1 MQRLRLLLILK
12 LIFREFSDL
21 GKSLIITEKP
31 SVARDF
37 ARVLRVSGNQN
48 GFIENNE
55 YVISWCYGHLVQ
67 MVYPEEYD
75 IKYKTWNLE
84 DLPFLPKDYKY
95 GVVESAKNQYKVVN
109 GLLHREDIDTV
120 YWAGDSGKE
129 GQTIEEN
136 IRNYGGVREGMTE
149 LRVWIDS
156 QTDDEIL
163 RGIKEAKPMS
173 DYARLGASGIMRTIE
188 DYSLGINF
196 SRALSVKYG
205 RLINDAAATTSYA
218 AIAIGRVMTCVLG
231 MVVERERE
239 IRGFNE
245 DPFFKVLGK
254 FSDVNF
260 PAEWKAVESS
270 KYFESPLL
278 YGDKGTGF
286 KEKASAEK
294 LIEELTNKNA
304 TITDKDSGISKKR
317 APLLFNLAELQSECS
332 KRFKI
337 SPAQTLDII
346 QELYEKKYTTYPRTD
361 ARVLTTAVAKEIN
374 KNLNKLQSYGP
385 TAKYVHEIL
394 ADRKYIGIE
403 KTSYTDDSKVTDH
416 YAIIPTGQCNGIENL
431 SSLSQRVYDLIVR
444 RFLSIFYPPAE
455 YKNVKI
461 EVKIES
467 ESFFAGAKLLVK
479 PGYLEIAGLPK
490 NKNNEGTDSEDDSE
504 NEEDD
509 FSKEKFVEFVESCN
523 IGDSIDVNGF
533 ELKEG
538 KTSPPKR
545 YTSGSLILAMEN
557 AGKLIE
563 DEELR
568 EQIKTT
574 GIGTSATRGE
584 ILEKLVRIGYLN
596 QNNKTQVITPEK
608 LGEMIYEVVLLTAPS
623 LLKPEQ
629 TANWEKGLEGII
641 NGTVE
646 FGDYRNEL
654 EEYIRTETK
663 NMIEQDLTQTIA
675 LNINQF
681 TGKESKGLATRKPLG
696 IKCPACGG
704 ELTTTSF
711 GYGCSNYTN
720 DEIKCR
726 FSIGTIAGVDL
737 PEEQFKKLILEGKT
751 DLIEGFK
758 SKSNK
763 PFKSVLKLGK
773 NEDGEFNVSFDFSE
787 TPTEYIEG
795 MNCPVCGGRIAK
807 TGYGFACEHRFQEEN
822 QCYFSVGEIASR
834 RLSEDELKSL
844 LENGIT
850 EVLTGFKS
858 KTNQKFSARI
868 QLKENEEG
876 KKVLSFNFDGIE
888 AEKLE
893 GCKCPDCGG
902 DILIRPSGY
911 GCANFN
917 AKDENSCKFYIGK
930 TIAGKNIGGGV
941 VTELL
946 LNGKSETIRGF
957 KGKSGK
963 KFDARLVLKKN
974 EETGRTEAQ
983 FDFDDVEPNY
993 LADVAC
999 PDCGSKI
1006 IKTNFGFACEKY
1018 FDSDNKCGFVLGEIA
1033 SKKLTDADAKELL
1046 TEGHTKTIRGFKG
1059 KSGKKFDAC
1068 LLLKKNEET
1077 GKSEVSFDFD
1087 NVEAKDIKDVSCP
1100 ICGGKIVVT
1109 PFGYGCSNY
1118 KKDDPDNSC
1127 GFNIGQ
1133 IAGVKLK
1140 EAQVKELLKEGITS
1154 TISGFKS
1161 KKGTK
1166 FDAKLAL
1173 NKDENGKVS
1182 GIKFVFED
1190 EEKVMPGLKCP
1201 KCGEPIIKNHF
1212 GYRCKNNIRD
1222 NVDSCSF
1229 YVGKVAGVD
1238 IPEEQFKKL
1247 ILEKKTDVITGF
1259 LSKKGLFF
1267 DARLKLN
1274 DEFRTEFE
1282 FENYNGQQ

>member
-1 MQRLRLLLILK
+1 M
-12 LIFREFSDL
+12 
-21 GKSLIITEKP
+21 GKKLIITEKP

-37 ARVLRVSGNQN
+37 ARVLKVSGNQN
-48 GFIENNE
+48 GYIENNE
-55 YVISWCYGHLVQ
+55 YVVSWCYGHLVQ
-67 MVYPEEYD
+67 MVYPEDYD
-75 IKYKTWNLE
+75 IKYKNWNLE
-84 DLPFLPKDYKY
+84 DLPFLPEEYKY
-95 GVVESAKNQYKVVN
+95 GVVESAKDQYKVVN
-109 GLLHREDIDTV
+109 GLLHRDDIETV

-136 IRNYGGVREGMTE
+136 IRNYGGVRNGMTE

-163 RGIKEAKPMS
+163 RGIREAKPMS
-173 DYARLGASGIMRTIE
+173 DYAKLGASGIMRTIE

-205 RLINDAAATTSYA
+205 RLINDAAATTSYS

-239 IRGFNE
+239 IRDFNE
-245 DPFFKVLGK
+245 DPFFKIIGK

-278 YGDKGTGF
+278 YGDKGNGF
-286 KEKASAEK
+286 KTKEDAEK
-294 LIEELTNKNA
+294 LIADLTNKDA
-304 TITDKDSGISKKR
+304 KISDKDISISKKK

-337 SPAQTLDII
+337 SPAQTLEII
-346 QELYEKKYTTYPRTD
+346 QDLYEKKYTTYPRTD
-361 ARVLTTAVAKEIN
+361 ARVLTTAVAKEIT
-374 KNLNKLQSYGP
+374 KNLNRLQGYAP
-385 TAKYVHEIL
+385 TSEFVHKIL
-394 ADRKYIGIE
+394 SDRKYMGLE
-403 KTSYTDDSKVTDH
+403 KSSYTDDSKVTDH
-416 YAIIPTGQCNGIENL
+416 YAIIPTGQCNGIDNL
-431 SSLSQRVYDLIVR
+431 PPLSRAVYDLIVR

-461 EVKIES
+461 TVQVDNEK
-467 ESFFAGAKLLVK
+467 FFAGCKLLIK
-479 PGYLEIAGLPK
+479 PGYLEIAGIPK
-490 NKNNEGTDSEDDSE
+490 AKEKENEDSEDEES
-504 NEEDD
+504 EDD
-509 FSKEKFVEFVESCN
+509 YSKEKFAQFVEAANVGDAINVNEFV
-523 IGDSIDVNGF
+523 
-533 ELKEG
+533 LKEG

-584 ILEKLVRIGYLN
+584 ILEKLVRIHYLN

-608 LGEMIYEVVLLTAPS
+608 LGEMIYEVVLLTTPS

-641 NGTVE
+641 NGTVDFTE
-646 FGDYRNEL
+646 YRNQL
-654 EEYIRTETK
+654 ENYIRRETK
-663 NMIEQDLTQTIA
+663 NMIDKDLTQTIA
-675 LNINQF
+675 ININQF
-681 TGKESKGLATRKPLG
+681 TGRQSKGLATRKPLG

-711 GYGCSNYTN
+711 GYGCSNYGN
-720 DEIKCR
+720 EEINCR
-726 FSIGTIAGVDL
+726 FSIGQIAGLDL
-737 PEEQFKKLILEGKT
+737 SEEQFKKLILEGKT

-758 SKSNK
+758 SKSGK
-763 PFKSVLKLGK
+763 PFKSVLKLDK
-773 NEDGEFNVSFDFSE
+773 NENGEFNVSFDFSE
-787 TPTEYIEG
+787 TPTEYVEG
-795 MNCPVCGGRIAK
+795 LKCPVCGGAIVK

-822 QCYFSVGEIASR
+822 QCYFSVGEIAGR
-834 RLSEDELKSL
+834 RLSVEELTAL
-844 LENGIT
+844 LNDGIT
-850 EVLTGFKS
+850 DVLGGFKS
-858 KTNQKFSARI
+858 KNNQKFSARI
-868 QLKENEEG
+868 QLKQNEEG
-876 KKVLSFNFDGIE
+876 KKVLSFNFEGIE

-917 AKDENSCKFYIGK
+917 AQDENSCKFFIGK
-930 TIAGKNIGGGV
+930 TIASKNISPAVAKEILSGR
-941 VTELL
+941 TETL
-946 LNGKSETIRGF
+946 RGF

-963 KFDARLVLKKN
+963 KFDARLVLQKN
-974 EETGRTEAQ
+974 EETGRTDVV
-983 FDFDDVEPNY
+983 FDFDDIEPNF
-993 LADVAC
+993 LADVVC
-999 PDCGSKI
+999 PDCGKRI

-1018 FDSDNKCGFVLGEIA
+1018 FDKEDKCNFVIGEIA
-1033 SKKLTDADAKELL
+1033 SKKLTDSDAKELL
-1046 TEGHTKTIRGFKG
+1046 TNGATKTIRGFKG

-1068 LLLKKNEET
+1068 LVLKKNEET
-1077 GKSEVSFDFD
+1077 GKSEISFDFD
-1087 NVEAKDIKDVSCP
+1087 NVEAKEIKDVKCP

-1118 KKDDPDNSC
+1118 NKDDPDNSC
-1127 GFNIGQ
+1127 GFNLGQ

-1140 EAQVKELLKEGITS
+1140 EAQVKELLQNGITS
-1154 TISGFKS
+1154 MISGFKS
-1161 KKGTK
+1161 KRGTK

-1173 NKDENGKVS
+1173 NKDEHGKVS
-1182 GIKFVFED
+1182 GVKFVFEA
-1190 EEKVMPGLKCP
+1190 EEKELAKLKCP
-1201 KCGEPIIKNHF
+1201 KCGSPIIKTHF

-1222 NVDSCSF
+1222 NVDACPF
-1229 YVGKVAGVD
+1229 FVGKVAGVD
-1238 IPEEQFKKL
+1238 ITEEQFTKL
-1247 ILEKKTDVITGF
+1247 ITEKKTDLITGF

-1274 DEFRTEFE
+1274 EEFKVEFE
-1282 FENYNGQQ
+1282 FENYNGQS

>member
-1 MQRLRLLLILK
+1 M
-12 LIFREFSDL
+12 

-37 ARVLRVSGNQN
+37 ARVLRVNGNNN
-48 GFIENNE
+48 GFIENDQ

-75 IKYKTWNLE
+75 IKYKRWNLE
-84 DLPFLPKDYKY
+84 DLPFLPEEYKY
-95 GVVESAKNQYKVVN
+95 GVVESAAEQYKVVN

-156 QTDDEIL
+156 QTDEEIM

-173 DYARLGASGIMRTIE
+173 DYAKLGASGIMRTIE

-205 RLINDAAATTSYA
+205 RLINDAAATNGYS

-239 IRGFNE
+239 IRNFNE
-245 DPFFKVLGK
+245 DPFFRVVGK
-254 FSDVNF
+254 FSDVTF
-260 PAEWKAVESS
+260 PAEWKAVEGSH
-270 KYFESPLL
+270 YFESPLL
-278 YGDKGTGF
+278 YGDKGNGF
-286 KEKASAEK
+286 KTKESAKK
-294 LIEELTNKNA
+294 LIEELTNTEAK
-304 TITDKDSGISKKR
+304 IIDKEAGISKKK

-361 ARVLTTAVAKEIN
+361 ARVLTTAVAKEIS
-374 KNLNKLQSYGP
+374 KNLNRLQSYGP

-394 ADRKYIGIE
+394 ADKKYVGIE

-431 SSLSQRVYDLIVR
+431 SPLSQKVYELIVR

-455 YKNVKI
+455 YKAVKI
-461 EVKIES
+461 TVQVGDEK
-467 ESFFAGAKLLVK
+467 FFAGAKVLVK
-479 PGYLEIAGLPK
+479 PGFLEIAGIPK
-490 NKNNEGTDSEDDSE
+490 AKSDSEDESE
-504 NEEDD
+504 EEEDA
-509 FSKEKFVEFVESCN
+509 FSKEDFVKFVESAN
-523 IGDSIDVNGF
+523 IGDDISVEGF

-608 LGEMIYEVVLLTAPS
+608 LGEMIYEVVLLTTPS

-646 FGDYRNEL
+646 FGEYRKEL
-654 EEYIRTETK
+654 EDYIRRETK
-663 NMIEQDLTQTIA
+663 NMIELDLTQTIA

-681 TGKESKGLATRKPLG
+681 TGKDSKGLATRKPLG
-696 IKCPACGG
+696 IPCPKCGG

-711 GYGCSNYTN
+711 GYGCSNYSN
-720 DEIKCR
+720 DEIKCK
-726 FSIGTIAGVDL
+726 FSVGQIAGVDL
-737 PEEQFKKLILEGKT
+737 SEEQFIKLVTEGKT

-758 SKSNK
+758 SKSGK
-763 PFKSVLKLGK
+763 PFKSVLKMEK
-773 NEDGEFNVSFDFSE
+773 TEDGDFRASFDFSE
-787 TPTEYIEG
+787 TPTEYVEG
-795 MNCPVCGGRIAK
+795 LNCPVCSGRIVE

-822 QCYFSVGEIASR
+822 QCYFSIGEIAGKK
-834 RLSEDELKSL
+834 LSIEDFTKLIKEGTTDVIS
-844 LENGIT
+844 
-850 EVLTGFKS
+850 GFKS
-858 KTNQKFSARI
+858 KTNQKFSARLR
-868 QLKENEEG
+868 LKDAEDG
-876 KKVLSFNFDGIE
+876 RKTIAFDFDGIE
-888 AEKLE
+888 REKLE
-893 GCKCPDCGG
+893 GVKCPDCGG
-902 DILIRPSGY
+902 EMIKTPFGY
-911 GCANFN
+911 GCSNYN
-917 AKDENSCKFYIGK
+917 KDEPEKGCRFSIGK
-930 TIAGKNIGGGV
+930 IANKQLSKNDCIQLLAEGK
-941 VTELL
+941 T
-946 LNGKSETIRGF
+946 S
-957 KGKSGK
+957 
-963 KFDARLVLKKN
+963 
-974 EETGRTEAQ
+974 
-983 FDFDDVEPNY
+983 
-993 LADVAC
+993 
-999 PDCGSKI
+999 
-1006 IKTNFGFACEKY
+1006 
-1018 FDSDNKCGFVLGEIA
+1018 
-1033 SKKLTDADAKELL
+1033 
-1046 TEGHTKTIRGFKG
+1046 TIRGFKG

-1068 LLLKKNEET
+1068 LILKKNEET
-1077 GKSEVSFDFD
+1077 GKHEIAFDFD
-1087 NVEAKDIKDVSCP
+1087 NVEAKEIKDVVCP

-1118 KKDDPDNSC
+1118 NREDPDNSC
-1127 GFNIGQ
+1127 KFNIGQ

-1140 EAQVKELLKEGITS
+1140 EAQVKDLLSNGITD

-1173 NKDENGKVS
+1173 SKDEAGKVT
-1182 GIKFVFED
+1182 GVQFVFEN
-1190 EEKVMPGLKCP
+1190 EEKEMPGLKCP

-1212 GYRCKNNIRD
+1212 GYKCKNNIQG

-1229 YVGKVAGVD
+1229 YVGKVAGLD
-1238 IPEEQFKKL
+1238 IPEDQFTKL
-1247 ILEKKTDVITGF
+1247 ITEKKTDVISGF

-1282 FENYNGQQ
+1282 FENYNGTNN

>member
-1 MQRLRLLLILK
+1 M
-12 LIFREFSDL
+12 
-21 GKSLIITEKP
+21 GKKLIITEKP

-37 ARVLRVSGNQN
+37 ARVLKVSGNQK

-55 YVISWCYGHLVQ
+55 YVVSWCYGHLVQ

-75 IKYKTWNLE
+75 IKYKKWNLE

-95 GVVESAKNQYKVVN
+95 GVVESAKEQYEVVN
-109 GLLHREDIDTV
+109 SLLHREDIDTV

-163 RGIKEAKPMS
+163 RGIREAKPMS
-173 DYARLGASGIMRTIE
+173 DYAKLGASGIMRTIE

-205 RLINDAAATTSYA
+205 RLINDAAATTGYA

-245 DPFFKVLGK
+245 DPFFKVIGK
-254 FSDVNF
+254 FSDVTF
-260 PAEWKAVESS
+260 PAEWKAVEGS

-278 YGDKGTGF
+278 YGDKGNGF
-286 KEKASAEK
+286 KERENAEK
-294 LIEELTNKNA
+294 LITDLTNKK
-304 TITDKDSGISKKR
+304 TVISDKDLGVSKKK

-361 ARVLTTAVAKEIN
+361 ARVLTTAVAKEIT
-374 KNLNKLQSYGP
+374 KNLNRLQNYGP

-394 ADRKYIGIE
+394 ADKKYVGIE

-431 SSLSQRVYDLIVR
+431 SALSQRVYELIVR

-455 YKNVKI
+455 YKTVKI
-461 EVKIES
+461 TIDIEG
-467 ESFFAGAKLLVK
+467 EKFFAGSKLLVK
-479 PGYLEIAGLPK
+479 TGYLEIAGIPK
-490 NKNNEGTDSEDDSE
+490 GKDNTDNE
-504 NEEDD
+504 NEDGEENEDL
-509 FSKEKFVEFVESCN
+509 FSKEAFVKFVEEAN
-523 IGDSIDVNGF
+523 IGDDISVASF

-596 QNNKTQVITPEK
+596 QNNKTQVITPER
-608 LGEMIYEVVLLTAPS
+608 LGEMIYEVVLLTTPS

-646 FGDYRNEL
+646 FTYYRNQL
-654 EEYIRTETK
+654 EDYIRTETK

-696 IKCPACGG
+696 IKCPVCGG

-711 GYGCSNYTN
+711 GYGCSNYSN
-720 DEIKCR
+720 DEIKCK
-726 FSIGTIAGVDL
+726 FSIGQIAGVDL
-737 PEEQFKKLILEGKT
+737 TEEQFKKLILEGKT

-758 SKSNK
+758 SKSGK
-763 PFKSVLKLGK
+763 PFKSILKMEK
-773 NEDGEFNVSFDFSE
+773 NEDGEFRASFDFSDV
-787 TPTEYIEG
+787 PTEYVEG
-795 MNCPVCGGRIAK
+795 LTCPVCGGRIVQ

-822 QCYFSVGEIASR
+822 QCYFSIGEVAGRKISLEEFTKLLNEGATDV
-834 RLSEDELKSL
+834 LS
-844 LENGIT
+844 
-850 EVLTGFKS
+850 GFKS
-858 KTNQKFSARI
+858 KTNQKFEARLR
-868 QLKENEEG
+868 LKTNEEG
-876 KKVLSFNFDGIE
+876 KKVIAFDFDGIE
-888 AEKLE
+888 REKLE
-893 GCKCPDCGG
+893 GVKCPDCGG
-902 DILIRPSGY
+902 DMLKTSFGF
-911 GCANFN
+911 GCSNYN
-917 AKDENSCKFYIGK
+917 KDDPEAGCRFSIGK
-930 TIAGKNIGGGV
+930 IANKAISKNDCIQLLSEGK
-941 VTELL
+941 
-946 LNGKSETIRGF
+946 
-957 KGKSGK
+957 
-963 KFDARLVLKKN
+963 
-974 EETGRTEAQ
+974 TG
-983 FDFDDVEPNY
+983 
-993 LADVAC
+993 
-999 PDCGSKI
+999 
-1006 IKTNFGFACEKY
+1006 
-1018 FDSDNKCGFVLGEIA
+1018 
-1033 SKKLTDADAKELL
+1033 
-1046 TEGHTKTIRGFKG
+1046 TIRGFKG

-1068 LLLKKNEET
+1068 LILKKNEET
-1077 GKSEVSFDFD
+1077 GKHEITFDFD
-1087 NVEAKDIKDVSCP
+1087 NVEAKEVKDVVCP
-1100 ICGGKIVVT
+1100 LCGGKIVVT

-1118 KKDDPDNSC
+1118 NREDPDNSC
-1127 GFNIGQ
+1127 KFNIGQ
-1133 IAGVKLK
+1133 VAGVKLK
-1140 EAQVKELLKEGITS
+1140 EAHVKDLLTNGITDV
-1154 TISGFKS
+1154 ISGFKS

-1173 NKDENGKVS
+1173 GKDEEGKVT
-1182 GIKFVFED
+1182 GITFVFED
-1190 EEKVMPGLKCP
+1190 NEKKLEGLTCP
-1201 KCGEPIIKNHF
+1201 KCGGALLKNHF
-1212 GYRCKNNIRD
+1212 GYRCENNVRD
-1222 NVDSCSF
+1222 NVDSCPF
-1229 YVGKVAGVD
+1229 FVGKIAGVELD
-1238 IPEEQFKKL
+1238 EEQFRKL
-1247 ILEKKTDVITGF
+1247 ITEKKTDVISGF

-1267 DARLKLN
+1267 DARIKLN

-1282 FENYNGQQ
+1282 FENYNGQN

>member
-1 MQRLRLLLILK
+1 
-12 LIFREFSDL
+12 L
-21 GKSLIITEKP
+21 GKKLIITEKP

-37 ARVLRVSGNQN
+37 ARVLKVSGNNN

-55 YVISWCYGHLVQ
+55 YVVSWCYGHLVQ

-75 IKYKTWNLE
+75 AKYKSWNLE

-95 GVVESAKNQYKVVN
+95 GVVESAKDQYKIVN

-156 QTDDEIL
+156 QTDEEIL
-163 RGIKEAKPMS
+163 RGIREAKPMS
-173 DYARLGASGIMRTIE
+173 EYAKLGASGIMRTIE

-205 RLINDAAATTSYA
+205 KLINDAAATTKYA

-245 DPFFKVLGK
+245 DPFFKVVGK

-278 YGDKGTGF
+278 YGDKGNGF

-294 LIEELTNKNA
+294 LIQELTNKDA
-304 TITDKDSGISKKR
+304 TISDKESGISKKK

-374 KNLNKLQSYGP
+374 KNLNRLQNYGP

-394 ADRKYIGIE
+394 GEKKYIGIE
-403 KTSYTDDSKVTDH
+403 KTAYTDDSKVTDH

-431 SSLSQRVYDLIVR
+431 SALSQRVYDLIVR

-455 YKNVKI
+455 YKNVKVTVQVGD
-461 EVKIES
+461 EK
-467 ESFFAGAKLLVK
+467 FFAGAKLLVK
-479 PGYLEIAGLPK
+479 PGYLEIAGIPK
-490 NKNNEGTDSEDDSE
+490 AKDSSDGEAEDG
-504 NEEDD
+504 EDTED
-509 FSKEKFVEFVESCN
+509 KFSKEDFVKFIEAAN

-596 QNNKTQVITPEK
+596 QNNKTQVITPER
-608 LGEMIYEVVLLTAPS
+608 LGEMIYEVVLLTTPS

-641 NGTVE
+641 NGTVDFTE
-646 FGDYRNEL
+646 YRGKL
-654 EEYIRTETK
+654 EDYIRKETT

-681 TGKESKGLATRKPLG
+681 TGKDSKGLATKKPLG

-711 GYGCSNYTN
+711 GYGCSNYS
-720 DEIKCR
+720 DDSIKCK
-726 FSIGTIAGVDL
+726 FSVGQIAGVDL
-737 PEEQFKKLILEGKT
+737 DETQFKKLVTEGKT

-758 SKSNK
+758 SKSGK
-763 PFKSVLKLGK
+763 TFKSVLKMEK
-773 NEDGEFNVSFDFSE
+773 NEDGEYRASFDFSE
-787 TPTEYIEG
+787 TPTEYVPDLK
-795 MNCPVCGGRIAK
+795 CPVCQGRIVE
-807 TGYGFACEHRFQEEN
+807 TGYGFACENRFKEED
-822 QCYFSVGEIASR
+822 QCYFSIGEIAGR
-834 RLSEDELKSL
+834 KLNLDEFSAL
-844 LENGIT
+844 LNNGVT
-850 EVLTGFKS
+850 EVLSGFKS
-858 KTNQKFSARI
+858 KTNQKFSARLR
-868 QLKENEEG
+868 LKDNEEG
-876 KKVLSFNFDGIE
+876 KKAIVFDFDGIE
-888 AEKLE
+888 REKLE
-893 GCKCPDCGG
+893 GVKCPDCGG
-902 DILIRPSGY
+902 DMVKTPFGY
-911 GCANFN
+911 GCSNYN
-917 AKDENSCKFYIGK
+917 KDEPEKGCRFMIGK
-930 TIAGKNIGGGV
+930 IAGKQLSKNDCIK
-941 VTELL
+941 LL
-946 LNGKSETIRGF
+946 SEGK
-957 KGKSGK
+957 
-963 KFDARLVLKKN
+963 
-974 EETGRTEAQ
+974 
-983 FDFDDVEPNY
+983 
-993 LADVAC
+993 
-999 PDCGSKI
+999 
-1006 IKTNFGFACEKY
+1006 
-1018 FDSDNKCGFVLGEIA
+1018 
-1033 SKKLTDADAKELL
+1033 TD
-1046 TEGHTKTIRGFKG
+1046 TIRGFKG

-1077 GKSEVSFDFD
+1077 GKHEIAFDFD
-1087 NVEAKDIKDVSCP
+1087 NVEAKEVKDVVCP
-1100 ICGGKIVVT
+1100 VCGGKIVVT

-1118 KKDDPDNSC
+1118 NKEDPENSC
-1127 GFNIGQ
+1127 KFNIGQ
-1133 IAGVKLK
+1133 IAGIKLK
-1140 EAQVKELLKEGITS
+1140 EAQVKELLKDGITS

-1173 NKDENGKVS
+1173 SKDDEGKVS
-1182 GIKFVFED
+1182 GVKFVFED
-1190 EEKVMPGLKCP
+1190 NETELKNVKCP
-1201 KCGEPIIKNHF
+1201 KCGSPIIKNHF

-1222 NVDSCSF
+1222 NQDSCPF
-1229 YVGKVAGVD
+1229 FLGKVAGVD
-1238 IPEEQFKKL
+1238 IPEDQFVKL
-1247 ILEKKTDVITGF
+1247 ITEKKTDVITGF
-1259 LSKKGLFF
+1259 LSKKGLYF

-1274 DEFRTEFE
+1274 DECRTEFE
-1282 FENYNGQQ
+1282 FENYNGQ

>member
-1 MQRLRLLLILK
+1 M
-12 LIFREFSDL
+12 
-21 GKSLIITEKP
+21 GKKLIITEKP

-37 ARVLRVSGNQN
+37 ARVLKVSGNNN

-55 YVISWCYGHLVQ
+55 YVVSWCYGHLVQ

-75 IKYKTWNLE
+75 AKYKSWNLE

-95 GVVESAKNQYKVVN
+95 GVVESAKDQYKIVN

-156 QTDDEIL
+156 QTDEEIL
-163 RGIKEAKPMS
+163 RGIREAKPMS
-173 DYARLGASGIMRTIE
+173 EYAKLGASGIMRTIE

-205 RLINDAAATTSYA
+205 KLINDAAATTKYA

-245 DPFFKVLGK
+245 DPFFKVVGK

-278 YGDKGTGF
+278 YGDKGNGF

-294 LIEELTNKNA
+294 LIQELTNKEA
-304 TITDKDSGISKKR
+304 VISDKESGISKKK

-374 KNLNKLQSYGP
+374 KNLNRLQNYGP

-394 ADRKYIGIE
+394 GEKKYIGIE
-403 KTSYTDDSKVTDH
+403 KTAYTDDSKVTDH

-431 SSLSQRVYDLIVR
+431 SALSQRVYDLIVR

-455 YKNVKI
+455 YKNVKVTVQVGD
-461 EVKIES
+461 EK
-467 ESFFAGAKLLVK
+467 FFAGAKLLVK
-479 PGYLEIAGLPK
+479 PGYLEIAGIPK
-490 NKNNEGTDSEDDSE
+490 AKDSSDGEAEDG
-504 NEEDD
+504 EDTED
-509 FSKEKFVEFVESCN
+509 KFSKEDFVKFIEAAN

-596 QNNKTQVITPEK
+596 QNNKTQVITPER
-608 LGEMIYEVVLLTAPS
+608 LGEMIYEVVLLTTPS

-641 NGTVE
+641 KGTVDFTE
-646 FGDYRNEL
+646 YRGKL
-654 EEYIRTETK
+654 EDYIRKETT

-681 TGKESKGLATRKPLG
+681 TGKDSKGLATKKPLG

-711 GYGCSNYTN
+711 GYGCSNYS
-720 DEIKCR
+720 DDSIKCK
-726 FSIGTIAGVDL
+726 FSVGQIAGVDL
-737 PEEQFKKLILEGKT
+737 DETQFKKLVTEGKT

-758 SKSNK
+758 SKSGK
-763 PFKSVLKLGK
+763 TFKSVLKMEK
-773 NEDGEFNVSFDFSE
+773 NEDGEYRASFDFSE
-787 TPTEYIEG
+787 TPTEYVPDLK
-795 MNCPVCGGRIAK
+795 CPVCQGRIVE
-807 TGYGFACEHRFQEEN
+807 TGYGFACENRFKEED
-822 QCYFSVGEIASR
+822 QCYFSIGEIAGR
-834 RLSEDELKSL
+834 KLNLDEFSAL
-844 LENGIT
+844 LNNGVT
-850 EVLTGFKS
+850 EVLSGFKS
-858 KTNQKFSARI
+858 KTNQKFSARLR
-868 QLKENEEG
+868 LKDNEEG
-876 KKVLSFNFDGIE
+876 KKAIVFDFDGIE
-888 AEKLE
+888 REKLE
-893 GCKCPDCGG
+893 GVKCPDCGG
-902 DILIRPSGY
+902 DMVKTPFGY
-911 GCANFN
+911 GCSNYN
-917 AKDENSCKFYIGK
+917 KDEPEKGCRFMIGK
-930 TIAGKNIGGGV
+930 IAGKQLSKNDCIK
-941 VTELL
+941 LL
-946 LNGKSETIRGF
+946 SEGK
-957 KGKSGK
+957 
-963 KFDARLVLKKN
+963 
-974 EETGRTEAQ
+974 
-983 FDFDDVEPNY
+983 
-993 LADVAC
+993 
-999 PDCGSKI
+999 
-1006 IKTNFGFACEKY
+1006 
-1018 FDSDNKCGFVLGEIA
+1018 
-1033 SKKLTDADAKELL
+1033 TD
-1046 TEGHTKTIRGFKG
+1046 TIRGFKG

-1077 GKSEVSFDFD
+1077 GKHEIAFDFD
-1087 NVEAKDIKDVSCP
+1087 NVEAKEVKDVVCP
-1100 ICGGKIVVT
+1100 VCGGKIVVT

-1118 KKDDPDNSC
+1118 NKEDPENSC
-1127 GFNIGQ
+1127 KFNIGQ
-1133 IAGVKLK
+1133 IAGIKLK
-1140 EAQVKELLKEGITS
+1140 EAQVKELLKDGITS

-1173 NKDENGKVS
+1173 SKDDEGKVS
-1182 GIKFVFED
+1182 GVKFVFED
-1190 EEKVMPGLKCP
+1190 NETELKNVKCP
-1201 KCGEPIIKNHF
+1201 KCGSPIIKNHF

-1222 NVDSCSF
+1222 NQDSCPF
-1229 YVGKVAGVD
+1229 FLGKVAGVD
-1238 IPEEQFKKL
+1238 IPEDQFVKL
-1247 ILEKKTDVITGF
+1247 ITEKKTDVITGF
-1259 LSKKGLFF
+1259 LSKKGLYF

-1274 DEFRTEFE
+1274 DECRTEFE
-1282 FENYNGQQ
+1282 FENYNGQ

>member
-1 MQRLRLLLILK
+1 M
-12 LIFREFSDL
+12 
-21 GKSLIITEKP
+21 GKKLIITEKP

-37 ARVLRVSGNQN
+37 ARVLKVSGNNN
-48 GFIENNE
+48 GFIENDQ
-55 YVISWCYGHLVQ
+55 YVISWCYGHLVH

-75 IKYKTWNLE
+75 LKFKRWTLE
-84 DLPFLPKDYKY
+84 DLPFLPEEYKY
-95 GVVESAKNQYKVVN
+95 GVIESSAEQYKIVN

-163 RGIKEAKPMS
+163 RGIREAKPMS
-173 DYARLGASGIMRTIE
+173 DYAKLGASGIMRTIE

-205 RLINDAAATTSYA
+205 RLINDAAATSGYS

-245 DPFFKVLGK
+245 DPFFKVVAK
-254 FSDVNF
+254 FSNVNF
-260 PAEWKAVESS
+260 PAEWKAVDSS

-278 YGDKGTGF
+278 YGDKGNGF
-286 KEKASAEK
+286 KEKESAEK
-294 LIEELTNKNA
+294 LIAELTNAPAK
-304 TITDKDSGISKKR
+304 ISDKESGISKKK

-337 SPAQTLDII
+337 SPAMTLEVI

-361 ARVLTTAVAKEIN
+361 ARVLTTAVAKEIT
-374 KNLNKLQSYGP
+374 KNLNRLQSYGP
-385 TAKYVHEIL
+385 TAKYVNEIL
-394 ADRKYIGIE
+394 RDKKYIGIE

-416 YAIIPTGQCNGIENL
+416 YAIIPTGQCNGIDRL
-431 SSLSQRVYDLIVR
+431 SPLSQKVYELIVR

-455 YKNVKI
+455 YKNVKVTVSVGQ
-461 EVKIES
+461 EK
-467 ESFFAGAKLLVK
+467 FFAGAKLLVK
-479 PGYLEIAGLPK
+479 PGYLEIAGIPK
-490 NKNNEGTDSEDDSE
+490 AKTNDAADSE
-504 NEEDD
+504 NDENGEDAED
-509 FSKEKFVEFVESCN
+509 SFSKEDFIKYIEEAN
-523 IGDSIDVNGF
+523 IGDEINVNGF

-596 QNNKTQVITPEK
+596 QNNKTQIITPEK
-608 LGEMIYEVVLLTAPS
+608 LGEMIYEVVLLTTPS

-646 FGDYRNEL
+646 FADYRQEL
-654 EEYIRTETK
+654 EDYIRRETK

-720 DEIKCR
+720 DDIKCR
-726 FSIGTIAGVDL
+726 FSIGQIAGVDL
-737 PEEQFKKLILEGKT
+737 PEDQFIKLVTEGKT

-758 SKSNK
+758 SKSGK
-763 PFKSVLKLGK
+763 PFKSVLKMEK
-773 NEDGEFNVSFDFSE
+773 NEDGEFRASFDFSE
-787 TPTEYIEG
+787 TPTEFIEG
-795 MNCPVCGGRIAK
+795 LNCPVCNGRIFA
-807 TGYGFACEHRFQEEN
+807 TSFGFACEHRFQEEN
-822 QCYFSVGEIASR
+822 QCYFSIGEVAGRKISLDEFKALLTDGVTGV
-834 RLSEDELKSL
+834 LS
-844 LENGIT
+844 
-850 EVLTGFKS
+850 GFKS
-858 KTNQKFSARI
+858 KTNQKFDAKLR
-868 QLKENEEG
+868 LKTTDEG
-876 KKVLSFNFDGIE
+876 KKAIVFDFDGIE
-888 AEKLE
+888 ATKLE

-902 DILIRPSGY
+902 AIVVKMSGY
-911 GCANFN
+911 GCEKYSSA
-917 AKDENSCKFYIGK
+917 DENSCKFYIGK
-930 TIAGKNIGGGV
+930 TIAGKNI
-941 VTELL
+941 TPQIAQEILT
-946 LNGKSETIRGF
+946 NGKSETLRGF

-974 EETGRTEAQ
+974 EETGRSEVV

-993 LADVAC
+993 LPDVVC
-999 PDCGSKI
+999 PDCGSQI
-1006 IKTNFGFACEKY
+1006 IKTNFGFACAKY
-1018 FDSDNKCGFVLGEIA
+1018 FNQEDKCNFVIGEIA
-1033 SKKLTDADAKELL
+1033 SKKLTDADVKELL
-1046 TEGHTKTIRGFKG
+1046 TNGVSKTIRGFKG

-1068 LLLKKNEET
+1068 LILKKDEES
-1077 GKSEVSFDFD
+1077 GKTEVAFDFD
-1087 NVEAKDIKDVSCP
+1087 NVEAKEIKDVVCP
-1100 ICGGKIVVT
+1100 VCGGKIVVT

-1118 KKDDPDNSC
+1118 NKDDPENSC
-1127 GFNIGQ
+1127 KFNIGQ

-1140 EAQVKELLKEGITS
+1140 EAQVKELLKDGITS
-1154 TISGFKS
+1154 VISGFKS

-1166 FDAKLAL
+1166 FDAKLVL
-1173 NKDENGKVS
+1173 SKDEDGKVT
-1182 GIKFVFED
+1182 GITFVFED
-1190 EEKVMPGLKCP
+1190 NEVELKGIVCP
-1201 KCGEPIIKNHF
+1201 KCGAPLIKNHF
-1212 GYRCKNNIRD
+1212 GYRCKNNVRD
-1222 NVDSCSF
+1222 NQDSCSF
-1229 YVGKVAGVD
+1229 YLGKVAGVE
-1238 IPEEQFKKL
+1238 IPEDQFEKL
-1247 ILEKKTDVITGF
+1247 IKEKKTDVITGF
-1259 LSKKGLFF
+1259 LSKKGLYF

-1274 DEFRTEFE
+1274 DECRTEFE
-1282 FENYNGQQ
+1282 FENFGG

>member
-1 MQRLRLLLILK
+1 
-12 LIFREFSDL
+12 L
-21 GKSLIITEKP
+21 GKKLIITEKP

-37 ARVLRVSGNQN
+37 ARVLKVSGNNN

-55 YVISWCYGHLVQ
+55 YVVSWCYGHLVQ

-75 IKYKTWNLE
+75 AKYKSWNLE

-95 GVVESAKNQYKVVN
+95 GVVESAKDQYKIVN

-156 QTDDEIL
+156 QTDEEIL
-163 RGIKEAKPMS
+163 RGIREAKPMS
-173 DYARLGASGIMRTIE
+173 DYAKLGASGIMRTIE

-205 RLINDAAATTSYA
+205 KLINDAAATTKYA

-245 DPFFKVLGK
+245 DPFFKVVGK

-278 YGDKGTGF
+278 YGDKGNGF

-294 LIEELTNKNA
+294 LIQELTNKDA
-304 TITDKDSGISKKR
+304 TISDKESGISKKK

-374 KNLNKLQSYGP
+374 KNLNRLQNYGP

-394 ADRKYIGIE
+394 GEKKYIGIE
-403 KTSYTDDSKVTDH
+403 KTAYTDDSKVTDH

-431 SSLSQRVYDLIVR
+431 SALSQRVYDLIVR

-455 YKNVKI
+455 YKNVKVTVQVGD
-461 EVKIES
+461 EK
-467 ESFFAGAKLLVK
+467 FFAGAKLLVK
-479 PGYLEIAGLPK
+479 PGYLEIAGIPK
-490 NKNNEGTDSEDDSE
+490 AKDSSDGEAEDG
-504 NEEDD
+504 EDTED
-509 FSKEKFVEFVESCN
+509 KFSKEDFVKFIEAAN

-596 QNNKTQVITPEK
+596 QNNKTQVITPER
-608 LGEMIYEVVLLTAPS
+608 LGEMIYEVVLLTTPS

-641 NGTVE
+641 NGTVDFTE
-646 FGDYRNEL
+646 YRGKL
-654 EEYIRTETK
+654 EDYIRKETT

-681 TGKESKGLATRKPLG
+681 TGKDSKGLATKKPLG

-711 GYGCSNYTN
+711 GYGCSNYS
-720 DEIKCR
+720 DDSIKCK
-726 FSIGTIAGVDL
+726 FSVGQIAGVDL
-737 PEEQFKKLILEGKT
+737 DETQFKKLVTEGKT

-758 SKSNK
+758 SKSGK
-763 PFKSVLKLGK
+763 TFKSVLKMEK
-773 NEDGEFNVSFDFSE
+773 NEDGEYRASFDFSE
-787 TPTEYIEG
+787 TPTEYVPDLK
-795 MNCPVCGGRIAK
+795 CPVCQGRIVE
-807 TGYGFACEHRFQEEN
+807 TGYGFACENRFKEED
-822 QCYFSVGEIASR
+822 QCYFSIGEIAGR
-834 RLSEDELKSL
+834 KLNLDEFSAL
-844 LENGIT
+844 LNNGVT
-850 EVLTGFKS
+850 EVLSGFKS
-858 KTNQKFSARI
+858 KTNQKFSARLR
-868 QLKENEEG
+868 LKDNEEG
-876 KKVLSFNFDGIE
+876 KKAIVFDFDGIE
-888 AEKLE
+888 REKLE
-893 GCKCPDCGG
+893 GVKCPDCGG
-902 DILIRPSGY
+902 DMVKTPFGY
-911 GCANFN
+911 GCSNYN
-917 AKDENSCKFYIGK
+917 KDEPEKGCRFMIGK
-930 TIAGKNIGGGV
+930 IAGKQLSKNDCIK
-941 VTELL
+941 LL
-946 LNGKSETIRGF
+946 SEGK
-957 KGKSGK
+957 
-963 KFDARLVLKKN
+963 
-974 EETGRTEAQ
+974 
-983 FDFDDVEPNY
+983 
-993 LADVAC
+993 
-999 PDCGSKI
+999 
-1006 IKTNFGFACEKY
+1006 
-1018 FDSDNKCGFVLGEIA
+1018 
-1033 SKKLTDADAKELL
+1033 TD
-1046 TEGHTKTIRGFKG
+1046 TIRGFKG

-1077 GKSEVSFDFD
+1077 GKHEIAFDFD
-1087 NVEAKDIKDVSCP
+1087 NVEAKEVKDVVCP
-1100 ICGGKIVVT
+1100 VCGGKIVVT

-1118 KKDDPDNSC
+1118 NKEDPENSC
-1127 GFNIGQ
+1127 KFNIGQ
-1133 IAGVKLK
+1133 IAGIKLK
-1140 EAQVKELLKEGITS
+1140 EAQVKELLKDGITS

-1173 NKDENGKVS
+1173 SKDDEGKVS
-1182 GIKFVFED
+1182 GVKFVFED
-1190 EEKVMPGLKCP
+1190 NETELKNVKCP
-1201 KCGEPIIKNHF
+1201 KCGSPIIKNHF

-1222 NVDSCSF
+1222 NQDSCPF
-1229 YVGKVAGVD
+1229 FLGKVAGVD
-1238 IPEEQFKKL
+1238 IPEDQFVKL
-1247 ILEKKTDVITGF
+1247 ITEKKTDVITGF
-1259 LSKKGLFF
+1259 LSKKGLYF

-1274 DEFRTEFE
+1274 DECRTEFE
-1282 FENYNGQQ
+1282 FENYNGQ

>member
-1 MQRLRLLLILK
+1 M
-12 LIFREFSDL
+12 
-21 GKSLIITEKP
+21 GKKLIITEKP

-37 ARVLRVSGNQN
+37 ARVLKVSGNNN

-55 YVISWCYGHLVQ
+55 YVVSWCYGHLVQ

-75 IKYKTWNLE
+75 AKYKSWNLE

-95 GVVESAKNQYKVVN
+95 GVVESAKDQYKIVN

-156 QTDDEIL
+156 QTDEEIL
-163 RGIKEAKPMS
+163 RGIREAKPMS
-173 DYARLGASGIMRTIE
+173 EYAKLGASGIMRTIE

-205 RLINDAAATTSYA
+205 KLINDAAATTKYA

-245 DPFFKVLGK
+245 DPFFKVVGK

-278 YGDKGTGF
+278 YGDKGNGF

-294 LIEELTNKNA
+294 LIQELTNKEA
-304 TITDKDSGISKKR
+304 VISDKESGISKKK

-374 KNLNKLQSYGP
+374 KNLNRLQNYGP

-394 ADRKYIGIE
+394 GEKKYIGIE
-403 KTSYTDDSKVTDH
+403 KTAYTDDSKVTDH

-431 SSLSQRVYDLIVR
+431 SALSQRVYDLIVR

-455 YKNVKI
+455 YKNVKVTVQVGD
-461 EVKIES
+461 EK
-467 ESFFAGAKLLVK
+467 FFAGAKLLVK
-479 PGYLEIAGLPK
+479 PGYLEIAGIPK
-490 NKNNEGTDSEDDSE
+490 AKDSSDGEAEDG
-504 NEEDD
+504 EDTED
-509 FSKEKFVEFVESCN
+509 KFSKEDFVKFIEVAN

-596 QNNKTQVITPEK
+596 QNNKTQVITPER
-608 LGEMIYEVVLLTAPS
+608 LGEMIYEVVLLTTPS

-641 NGTVE
+641 NGTVDFTE
-646 FGDYRNEL
+646 YRGKL
-654 EEYIRTETK
+654 EDYIRKETT

-681 TGKESKGLATRKPLG
+681 TGKDSKGLATKKPLG

-711 GYGCSNYTN
+711 GYGCSNYS
-720 DEIKCR
+720 DDSIKCK
-726 FSIGTIAGVDL
+726 FSVGQIAGVDL
-737 PEEQFKKLILEGKT
+737 DETQFKKLVTEGKT

-758 SKSNK
+758 SKSGK
-763 PFKSVLKLGK
+763 TFKSVLKMEK
-773 NEDGEFNVSFDFSE
+773 NEDGEYRASFDFSE
-787 TPTEYIEG
+787 TPTEYVPDLK
-795 MNCPVCGGRIAK
+795 CPVCQGRIVE
-807 TGYGFACEHRFQEEN
+807 TGYGFACENRFKEED
-822 QCYFSVGEIASR
+822 QCYFSIGEIAGR
-834 RLSEDELKSL
+834 KLNLDEFSAL
-844 LENGIT
+844 LNNGVT
-850 EVLTGFKS
+850 EVLSGFKS
-858 KTNQKFSARI
+858 KTNQKFSARLR
-868 QLKENEEG
+868 LKDNEEG
-876 KKVLSFNFDGIE
+876 KKAIVFDFDGIE
-888 AEKLE
+888 REKLE
-893 GCKCPDCGG
+893 GVKCPDCGG
-902 DILIRPSGY
+902 DMVKTPFGY
-911 GCANFN
+911 GCSNYN
-917 AKDENSCKFYIGK
+917 KDEPEKGCRFMIGK
-930 TIAGKNIGGGV
+930 IAGKQLSKNDCIK
-941 VTELL
+941 LL
-946 LNGKSETIRGF
+946 SEGK
-957 KGKSGK
+957 
-963 KFDARLVLKKN
+963 
-974 EETGRTEAQ
+974 
-983 FDFDDVEPNY
+983 
-993 LADVAC
+993 
-999 PDCGSKI
+999 
-1006 IKTNFGFACEKY
+1006 
-1018 FDSDNKCGFVLGEIA
+1018 
-1033 SKKLTDADAKELL
+1033 TD
-1046 TEGHTKTIRGFKG
+1046 TIRGFKG

-1068 LLLKKNEET
+1068 LLLKKNDET
-1077 GKSEVSFDFD
+1077 GKHEIAFDFD
-1087 NVEAKDIKDVSCP
+1087 NVEAKEVKDVVCP
-1100 ICGGKIVVT
+1100 VCGGKIVVT

-1118 KKDDPDNSC
+1118 NKEDPENSC
-1127 GFNIGQ
+1127 KFNIGQ

-1140 EAQVKELLKEGITS
+1140 EAQVKELLKDGITS

-1173 NKDENGKVS
+1173 SKDDEGKVS
-1182 GIKFVFED
+1182 GVKFVFED
-1190 EEKVMPGLKCP
+1190 NETELKNVKCP
-1201 KCGEPIIKNHF
+1201 KCGSPIIKNHF

-1222 NVDSCSF
+1222 NQDSCPF
-1229 YVGKVAGVD
+1229 FLGKVAGVD
-1238 IPEEQFKKL
+1238 IPEDQFVKL
-1247 ILEKKTDVITGF
+1247 ITEKKTDVITGF
-1259 LSKKGLFF
+1259 LSKKGLYF

-1274 DEFRTEFE
+1274 DECRTEFE
-1282 FENYNGQQ
+1282 FENYNGQ

>member
-1 MQRLRLLLILK
+1 M
-12 LIFREFSDL
+12 

-37 ARVLRVSGNQN
+37 ARVLRVNGNNN
-48 GFIENNE
+48 GFIENDQ

-75 IKYKTWNLE
+75 IKYKRWNLE
-84 DLPFLPKDYKY
+84 DLPFLPEEYKY
-95 GVVESAKNQYKVVN
+95 GVVESAAEQYKVVN

-136 IRNYGGVREGMTE
+136 IRNYGGVREGMKE

-156 QTDDEIL
+156 QTDEEIM

-173 DYARLGASGIMRTIE
+173 DYAKLGASGIMRTIE

-205 RLINDAAATTSYA
+205 RLINDAAATNGYS

-245 DPFFKVLGK
+245 DPFFRLVGK
-254 FSDVNF
+254 FSDVAF
-260 PAEWKAVESS
+260 PAEWKAVEGSH
-270 KYFESPLL
+270 YFESPLL
-278 YGDKGTGF
+278 YGDKGNGF
-286 KEKASAEK
+286 KTKESAEK
-294 LIEELTNKNA
+294 LIEELTNAGAK
-304 TITDKDSGISKKR
+304 IIDKEAGISKKK

-361 ARVLTTAVAKEIN
+361 ARVLTTAVAKEIS
-374 KNLNKLQSYGP
+374 KNLNRLQSYGP

-394 ADRKYIGIE
+394 ADKKYVGIE

-431 SSLSQRVYDLIVR
+431 SPLSQKVYELIVR
-444 RFLSIFYPPAE
+444 RFLAIFYPPAE
-455 YKNVKI
+455 YKAVKI
-461 EVKIES
+461 TVQVGDEK
-467 ESFFAGAKLLVK
+467 FFAGAKVLVK
-479 PGYLEIAGLPK
+479 PGFLEIAGIPK
-490 NKNNEGTDSEDDSE
+490 AKAESDEDSEE
-504 NEEDD
+504 EEDA
-509 FSKEKFVEFVESCN
+509 FSKEDFVKFVEAAN
-523 IGDSIDVNGF
+523 IGDDISVVGY
-533 ELKEG
+533 ELKKG

-608 LGEMIYEVVLLTAPS
+608 LGEMIYEVVLLTTPS

-646 FGDYRNEL
+646 FTEYRKEL
-654 EEYIRTETK
+654 EDYIRRETK

-681 TGKESKGLATRKPLG
+681 TGKDSKGIATRKPLG
-696 IKCPACGG
+696 IKCPKCGG

-711 GYGCSNYTN
+711 GYGCSNYN
-720 DEIKCR
+720 RDDPENSCN
-726 FSIGTIAGVDL
+726 FSVGQICGVDL
-737 PEEQFKKLILEGKT
+737 TEEQFKALVVDGKT
-751 DLIEGFK
+751 DVIEGFK
-758 SKSNK
+758 SKK
-763 PFKSVLKLGK
+763 GMR
-773 NEDGEFNVSFDFSE
+773 FNARLV
-787 TPTEYIEG
+787 
-795 MNCPVCGGRIAK
+795 VK
-807 TGYGFACEHRFQEEN
+807 T
-822 QCYFSVGEIASR
+822 
-834 RLSEDELKSL
+834 
-844 LENGIT
+844 
-850 EVLTGFKS
+850 
-858 KTNQKFSARI
+858 
-868 QLKENEEG
+868 NEEG
-876 KKVLSFNFDGIE
+876 KQVIAFDFDGIE
-888 AEKLE
+888 NEREKLE
-893 GCKCPDCGG
+893 GVKCPDCGG
-902 DILIRPSGY
+902 EMLKTPFGY
-911 GCANFN
+911 GCSNYN
-917 AKDENSCKFYIGK
+917 KDDPEKGCRFSIGK
-930 TIAGKNIGGGV
+930 IANKQLSKNDCIQLLAEGK
-941 VTELL
+941 T
-946 LNGKSETIRGF
+946 S
-957 KGKSGK
+957 
-963 KFDARLVLKKN
+963 
-974 EETGRTEAQ
+974 
-983 FDFDDVEPNY
+983 
-993 LADVAC
+993 
-999 PDCGSKI
+999 
-1006 IKTNFGFACEKY
+1006 
-1018 FDSDNKCGFVLGEIA
+1018 
-1033 SKKLTDADAKELL
+1033 
-1046 TEGHTKTIRGFKG
+1046 TIRGFKG

-1068 LLLKKNEET
+1068 LILKKNEET
-1077 GKSEVSFDFD
+1077 GKHEIAFDFD
-1087 NVEAKDIKDVSCP
+1087 NVEAKEIKDVVCP

-1109 PFGYGCSNY
+1109 TFGYGCSNY
-1118 KKDDPDNSC
+1118 NRDDPDNSC
-1127 GFNIGQ
+1127 KFNIGQ

-1140 EAQVKELLKEGITS
+1140 EAQVKELLANGITD

-1173 NKDENGKVS
+1173 SKDEAGKVT
-1182 GIKFVFED
+1182 GVQFVFEN
-1190 EEKVMPGLKCP
+1190 EEKKMPGLKCP

-1212 GYRCKNNIRD
+1212 GYKCKNNIQG

-1229 YVGKVAGVD
+1229 YVGKVAGLD
-1238 IPEEQFKKL
+1238 IPEDQFTKL
-1247 ILEKKTDVITGF
+1247 ITEKKTDVISGF

-1282 FENYNGQQ
+1282 FENYNGTNN

>member
-1 MQRLRLLLILK
+1 M
-12 LIFREFSDL
+12 
-21 GKSLIITEKP
+21 GKKLIITEKP

-37 ARVLRVSGNQN
+37 ARVLKVSGNNN

-55 YVISWCYGHLVQ
+55 YVVSWCYGHLVQ

-75 IKYKTWNLE
+75 AKYKSWNLE

-95 GVVESAKNQYKVVN
+95 GVVESAKDQYKIVN

-156 QTDDEIL
+156 QTDEEIL
-163 RGIKEAKPMS
+163 RGIREAKPMS
-173 DYARLGASGIMRTIE
+173 EYAKLGASGIMRTIE

-205 RLINDAAATTSYA
+205 KLINDAAATTKYA

-245 DPFFKVLGK
+245 DPFFKVVGK

-278 YGDKGTGF
+278 YGDKGNGF

-294 LIEELTNKNA
+294 LIQELTNKEA
-304 TITDKDSGISKKR
+304 VISDKESGISKKK

-374 KNLNKLQSYGP
+374 KNLNRLQNYGP

-394 ADRKYIGIE
+394 GEKKYIGIE
-403 KTSYTDDSKVTDH
+403 KTAYTDDSKVTDH

-431 SSLSQRVYDLIVR
+431 SALSKRVYDLIVR

-455 YKNVKI
+455 YKNVKVTVQVGD
-461 EVKIES
+461 EK
-467 ESFFAGAKLLVK
+467 FFAGAKLLVK
-479 PGYLEIAGLPK
+479 PGYLEIAGIPK
-490 NKNNEGTDSEDDSE
+490 AKDSSDGEAEDG
-504 NEEDD
+504 EDTED
-509 FSKEKFVEFVESCN
+509 KFSKEDFVKFIEAAN

-596 QNNKTQVITPEK
+596 QNNKTQVITPER
-608 LGEMIYEVVLLTAPS
+608 LGEMIYEVVLLTTPS

-641 NGTVE
+641 NGTVDFTE
-646 FGDYRNEL
+646 YRGKL
-654 EEYIRTETK
+654 EDYIRKETT

-681 TGKESKGLATRKPLG
+681 TGKDSKGLATKKPLG

-711 GYGCSNYTN
+711 GYGCSNYS
-720 DEIKCR
+720 DDSIKCK
-726 FSIGTIAGVDL
+726 FSVGQIAGVDL
-737 PEEQFKKLILEGKT
+737 DETQFKKLVTEGKT

-758 SKSNK
+758 SKSGK
-763 PFKSVLKLGK
+763 TFKSVLKMEK
-773 NEDGEFNVSFDFSE
+773 NEDGEYRASFDFSE
-787 TPTEYIEG
+787 TPTEYVPDLK
-795 MNCPVCGGRIAK
+795 CPVCQGRIVE
-807 TGYGFACEHRFQEEN
+807 TGYGFACENRFKEED
-822 QCYFSVGEIASR
+822 QCYFSIGEIAGR
-834 RLSEDELKSL
+834 KLNLDEFSAL
-844 LENGIT
+844 LNNGVT
-850 EVLTGFKS
+850 EVLSGFKS
-858 KTNQKFSARI
+858 KTNQKFSARLR
-868 QLKENEEG
+868 LKDNEEG
-876 KKVLSFNFDGIE
+876 KKAIVFDFDGIE
-888 AEKLE
+888 REKLE
-893 GCKCPDCGG
+893 GVKCPDCGG
-902 DILIRPSGY
+902 DMVKTPFGY
-911 GCANFN
+911 GCSNYN
-917 AKDENSCKFYIGK
+917 KDEPEKGCRFMIGK
-930 TIAGKNIGGGV
+930 IAGKQLSKNDCIK
-941 VTELL
+941 LL
-946 LNGKSETIRGF
+946 SEGK
-957 KGKSGK
+957 
-963 KFDARLVLKKN
+963 
-974 EETGRTEAQ
+974 
-983 FDFDDVEPNY
+983 
-993 LADVAC
+993 
-999 PDCGSKI
+999 
-1006 IKTNFGFACEKY
+1006 
-1018 FDSDNKCGFVLGEIA
+1018 
-1033 SKKLTDADAKELL
+1033 TD
-1046 TEGHTKTIRGFKG
+1046 TIRGFKG

-1077 GKSEVSFDFD
+1077 GKHEIAFDFD
-1087 NVEAKDIKDVSCP
+1087 NVEAKEVKDVVCP
-1100 ICGGKIVVT
+1100 VCGGKIVVT

-1118 KKDDPDNSC
+1118 NKEDPENSC
-1127 GFNIGQ
+1127 KFNIGQ
-1133 IAGVKLK
+1133 IAGIKLK
-1140 EAQVKELLKEGITS
+1140 EAQVKELLKDGITS

-1173 NKDENGKVS
+1173 SKDDEGKVS
-1182 GIKFVFED
+1182 GVKFVFED
-1190 EEKVMPGLKCP
+1190 NETELKNVKCP
-1201 KCGEPIIKNHF
+1201 KCGSPIIKNHF

-1222 NVDSCSF
+1222 NQDSCPF
-1229 YVGKVAGVD
+1229 FLGKVAGVD
-1238 IPEEQFKKL
+1238 IPEDQFVKL
-1247 ILEKKTDVITGF
+1247 ITEKKTDVITGF
-1259 LSKKGLFF
+1259 LSKKGLYF

-1274 DEFRTEFE
+1274 DECRTEFE
-1282 FENYNGQQ
+1282 FENYNGQ